1 MPDMTGMNISLEEG
15 KLLVKLARKA
25 IVEWLKNKV
34 RIDPP
39 EDVSERLRAN
49 AGVFVTLN
57 RWDKGR
63 SLRGCIG
70 IPYPVKPLIEATIE
84 AAIDAAT
91 GDPRFPPV
99 KLGEMK
105 YITVEVSVLT
115 PPTEIKVA
123 DPTDYPK
130 HIKIGVDGLIV
141 EKGLFKG
148 LLLPQVAVEWN
159 MDPEEFLSNCC
170 MKAGLPPDSWIS
182 RDIKVSKFQALVF
195 AEEEPDGNVR
205 EAMHPEDQ
213 V

>member
-1 MPDMTGMNISLEEG
+1 MTKLRLSLEDGE
-15 KLLVKLARKA
+15 LLVRLARKA
-25 IVEWLKNKV
+25 IVEWLKSRVKIN
-34 RIDPP
+34 PP
-39 EDVSERLRAN
+39 ENVDEKLKVN

-70 IPYPVKPLIEATIE
+70 IPYPVKPLIEAVIE

-99 KLGEMK
+99 KLDEMRS
-105 YITVEVSVLT
+105 IVVEVSVLT
-115 PPTEIKVA
+115 PPVEVRVE
-123 DPTDYPK
+123 DPMDYPRR
-130 HIKIGVDGLIV
+130 IEIGVDGLIV
-141 EKGLFKG
+141 EKGPFKG

-182 RDIKVSKFQALVF
+182 KDVKIWKFQASVF
-195 AEEEPDGNVR
+195 AEEEPEGSVR
-205 EAMHPEDQ
+205 WAMHPGSR